1 MPLTNILDNKFG
13 FMDLEHIAPYYI
25 DKLSWWEYEE
35 YVKRLN
41 DRIDRENKQQKEN
54 SNSDGAQQSVPD
66 FSKKMPNMNSMMS
79 NLNKY
84 KP

>member
-1 MPLTNILDNKFG
+1 MSILDNKFG
-13 FMDLEHIAPYYI
+13 FMDLDHIAPFYI

-41 DRIDRENKQQKEN
+41 DRIERENKNQKDSGGGQ
-54 SNSDGAQQSVPD
+54 SNMPD
-66 FSKKMPNMNSMMS
+66 YSKNMPNMNSMMGQM
-79 NLNKY
+79 NKY

>member
-13 FMDLEHIAPYYI
+13 FMDLDHIPPYFMDI
-25 DKLSWWEYEE
+25 LPWWEFEE

-41 DRIDRENKQQKEN
+41 DRIERENKQQKESHKN
-54 SNSDGAQQSVPD
+54 QPNVPD
-66 FSKKMPNMNSMMS
+66 YSNKVPNMNSMMN
-79 NLNKY
+79 NLGKF

>member
-13 FMDLEHIAPYYI
+13 FMDLDHIAPYFI

-41 DRIDRENKQQKEN
+41 DRIEKENKQQKEN
-54 SNSDGAQQSVPD
+54 QGSTSSQQNVPD
-66 FSKKMPNMNSMMS
+66 YSKKIPNMNSMMN

>member
-1 MPLTNILDNKFG
+1 MPLMTILDNKFG

-41 DRIDRENKQQKEN
+41 DKIERENKQHKESQ
-54 SNSDGAQQSVPD
+54 SNSSSNMPD
-66 FSKKMPNMNSMMS
+66 YSKNMPNMNSVMNS
-79 NLNKY
+79 INKY

>member
-13 FMDLEHIAPYYI
+13 FMDLDHIPPYYI
-25 DKLSWWEYEE
+25 DVLNWWEYEE

-41 DRIDRENKQQKEN
+41 DRIERDNKQQTESQKSQPDYSKN
-54 SNSDGAQQSVPD
+54 VP
-66 FSKKMPNMNSMMS
+66 NVNSMM
-79 NLNKY
+79 NKLGNY

>member
-13 FMDLEHIAPYYI
+13 FMDLDHIAPYYI
-25 DKLSWWEYEE
+25 NMLSWWEYEE

-41 DRIDRENKQQKEN
+41 DRIERENSQQQESQKNQKIPDYSKNVPNVN
-54 SNSDGAQQSVPD
+54 SLM
-66 FSKKMPNMNSMMS
+66 SKLGN
-79 NLNKY
+79 Y

>member
-13 FMDLEHIAPYYI
+13 FMDQDHIPPYFMDI
-25 DKLSWWEYEE
+25 LPWWEFEE

-41 DRIDRENKQQKEN
+41 DRIDRENKQQKESHKN
-54 SNSDGAQQSVPD
+54 QPNTPD
-66 FSKKMPNMNSMMS
+66 YSKVPNMNSMIN
-79 NLNKY
+79 NLGKF